1 MNIRRRTF
9 ITLLGGAAVSW
20 PLAAGA
26 QQGDRMR
33 RIAVLMG
40 WSESDPAAKAV
51 VSGFKQS
58 LSELGWSDGRNV
70 QIDIRWGA
78 GNVEQM
84 QALVKEL
91 VDLHPDLILAQTTP
105 VTAALQRDTQT
116 IPIVFVGVVDP
127 VGSGFVAGLPHP
139 GRNITGFINYE
150 PSLAGKWLEL
160 LSGIV
165 PGLKRV
171 AIMFNPATAP
181 FGRSYFLPSFEASA
195 RLLNLE
201 PMTAQVHSDAEIET
215 AIKLLGSEPNSGLV
229 VMPDGYMVIHR
240 EQIISAA
247 GRNKVPAIYDDLYF
261 VREGGLVGYGPS
273 ELDIFRRSASYVDR
287 ILHGE
292 KPADLP
298 VQLPVKFEMALNAK
312 AAKALGLTLPPS
324 LLAIADEVIE

>member
-1 MNIRRRTF
+1 MIGRRKF
-9 ITLLGGAAVSW
+9 ITLLGGAAAW
-20 PLAAGA
+20 PLAARA
-26 QQGDRMR
+26 QRSDRVW
-33 RIAVLMG
+33 RISMLMG

-51 VSGFKQS
+51 VSGFKQG
-58 LSELGWSDGRNV
+58 LSELGWTDGGNV
-70 QIDIRWGA
+70 QIVIRWGA
-78 GNVEQM
+78 GNVERM
-84 QALVKEL
+84 QALAKEL
-91 VDLHPDLILAQTTP
+91 VHSQPDLILTQTTP
-105 VTAALQRDTQT
+105 ATAALQQETQT
-116 IPIVFVGVVDP
+116 IPIIFVGVVDP
-127 VGSGFVAGLPHP
+127 VGSGFVAGLPRP

-160 LSGIV
+160 LRGID
-165 PGLKRV
+165 PALKRA

-201 PMTAQVHSDAEIET
+201 PKAAEVHSDAEIET
-215 AIKLLGSEPNSGLV
+215 AITSLGSEPNSGLV

-247 GRNKVPAIYDDLYF
+247 ARYKVPAIYDDLYF

-273 ELDIFRRSASYVDR
+273 EVDIFRRSASYVDR

-292 KPADLP
+292 RPTDLP
-298 VQLPVKFEMALNAK
+298 VQLPIKFEMALNTK
-312 AAKALGLTLPPS
+312 AARALGLTVPPN